1 MGSVPFEA
9 NTDVLLGPPR
19 NVYGVSVVFFAS
31 GVAGLIFE
39 IVWLQRC
46 GLIFGNSIWSTSLV
60 LSSYMAGLAVGN
72 ALVGRYARRIGN
84 FLRAYAVLEATV
96 GATGIALTYGLIAIA
111 GLLAPM
117 TRGFIDRHAVVNTIR
132 LAGAFM
138 LLVVPTTAMGATL
151 PVLVAACSR
160 SREEFGP
167 VLGRLYAW
175 NTFGAFTGVLLAE
188 FVLID
193 YFGVIGSAWV
203 AALLN
208 AGAAA
213 AAWVLA
219 SRRAFVT
226 GPSTTPAASDPRGL
240 AAGGATTR
248 ADSSIGFLL
257 SGAFVTGGVLMALEV
272 VWFRFLS
279 LFVVASTLSVAL
291 MLAVVLAA
299 IAIGGLL
306 AASWLHARPDRARRG
321 VPVVALSAAGA
332 VVTSYAVFAV
342 ATSPP
347 WAAEWPRILWFACVL
362 ALPTAVASGMLF
374 AFIGAA
380 IRRASATGAAAAS
393 SLTVANT
400 AGGALGPL
408 IAAFV
413 LLPHLGIERSVFVL
427 AATYLIVAALGVAAA
442 RRRLSTGLGLTAI
455 SATAIL
461 GLFPC
466 GLMGARYLPRSVEV
480 YAIDGSRVVATREG
494 PAETIVLMEKSWAN
508 SPLYYRLVT
517 NGFSMSGTQVANK
530 RYMRYFAYWPML
542 LHAAPLQH
550 VLVACYG
557 LGVTAQAVATI
568 PSVRSIDVVEISPD
582 IVATSDAIY
591 GGSDNP
597 LHDSRVH
604 LHLDD
609 ARFFLQ
615 ATGDL
620 YDLITG
626 EPPPPLAP
634 GTVNLYT
641 REYFQLVRSR
651 LAPGGVATYW
661 LPVARRGEYDVK
673 SIIRAFCDAF
683 EDCSLWNGT
692 AFDWMLVGTNHL
704 DTPASVAAFTAAW
717 NDPRVISQL
726 HEIGFE
732 VPEQVGA
739 TFLGDADD
747 LRHLTGDTPPI
758 TDDRP
763 RRLRPAATRLSLL
776 AAPTEVNRDA
786 FRNLITAM
794 VDTRRAQQAF
804 ERSPLIRRLWP
815 EPLATATLPF
825 FVAQSVVNRI
835 TIEGANPLGRI
846 EELNWLLTATTLR
859 CPVLW
864 ELGSDDVQQQIA
876 QSADDVSGTV
886 EYELG
891 VRAFAARRYDPA
903 AKYLA
908 ESYRRGL
915 RAVALRP
922 LLAYALALGGHV
934 ELAAQLNPGPDAAS
948 SVDERHFWRWLI
960 QTFKLPNPPEDWQA
974 IHK

>member
-1 MGSVPFEA
+1 MRSIPSDANAGVALGSRRV
-9 NTDVLLGPPR
+9 
-19 NVYGVSVVFFAS
+19 VYGVSAVFFVS

-46 GLIFGNSIWSTSLV
+46 GLVFGNSIWSTSLV
-60 LSSYMAGLAVGN
+60 LSSYMGGLAIGN
-72 ALVGRYARRIGN
+72 ALVGRYAHRIGN
-84 FLRAYAVLEATV
+84 FLRAYAALEATV
-96 GATGIALTYGLIAIA
+96 GVTGIALTYGLVAMT

-117 TRGFIDRHAVVNTIR
+117 TRGFIDHHAIVNTIR
-132 LAGAFM
+132 LAGAIT

-160 SREEFGP
+160 SREDFGP
-167 VLGRLYAW
+167 VLGRLYGW
-175 NTFGAFTGVLLAE
+175 NTFGAVTGVLLAE

-193 YFGVIGSAWV
+193 WFGVIGGAWV
-203 AALLN
+203 AALLDG
-208 AGAAA
+208 GAAA

-219 SRRAFVT
+219 SRPPFVA
-226 GPSTTPAASDPRGL
+226 GPSTTPAVFDRRGF
-240 AAGGATTR
+240 AAHGATER

-257 SGAFVTGGVLMALEV
+257 SCAFVAGGVLMALEV

-299 IAIGGLL
+299 IAIGGFV
-306 AASWLHARPDRARRG
+306 AARWLRARPDATGG

-332 VVTSYAVFAV
+332 VVASYVVFAV

-374 AFIGAA
+374 AVIGAA
-380 IRRASATGAAAAS
+380 IRGASATGAVAAS

-413 LLPHLGIERSVFVL
+413 LLPHLGIERSVFAL
-427 AATYLIVAALGVAAA
+427 AAAYLVVVALGVAAA
-442 RRRLSTGLGLTAI
+442 RRRLSVGLGA
-455 SATAIL
+455 ATVGAASIL
-461 GLFPC
+461 ALFPC
-466 GLMGARYLPRSVEV
+466 GLMGSRYLPRSVEV

-494 PAETIVLMEKSWAN
+494 PAETIVLMEKSWAGR
-508 SPLYYRLVT
+508 PLYDRLVT
-517 NGFSMSGTQVANK
+517 NGFSMSGTQTFNK

-542 LHAAPLQH
+542 LHASPLQR

-557 LGVTAQAVATI
+557 LGVTAQAVTTI

-591 GGSDNP
+591 ASSDNP

-615 ATGDL
+615 ATGNR

-641 REYFQLVRSR
+641 REYFQLLRSR

-704 DTPASVAAFTAAW
+704 DTRASLAAFTAAW
-717 NDPRVISQL
+717 DDPRVIPL
-726 HEIGFE
+726 RREIGFE

-747 LRHLTGDTPPI
+747 LRKLTADTPPL
-758 TDDRP
+758 TDDWP

-776 AAPTEVNRDA
+776 AARTEADREIP
-786 FRNLITAM
+786 RNLITTM
-794 VDTRRAQQAF
+794 VDTRRARQAF

-815 EPLATATLPF
+815 APLAAATLPF
-825 FVAQSVVNRI
+825 FAAQSVINRI
-835 TIEGANPLGRI
+835 TLEGANPLRDI
-846 EELNWLLTATTLR
+846 EELHWLLTATTLR
-859 CPVLW
+859 RPVLW

-876 QSADDVSGTV
+876 QSADDQSGMV
-886 EYELG
+886 EYEFG
-891 VRAFAARRYDPA
+891 VRAFAARQYDAA

-908 ESYRRGL
+908 QSYRRGL
-915 RAVALRP
+915 RVAALRP
-922 LLAYALALGGHV
+922 LLAYTLALGGHV
-934 ELAAQLNPGPDAAS
+934 ELAAQLVPKPDQAL
-948 SVDERHFWRWLI
+948 SVNERHFWRWLVG
-960 QTFKLPNPPEDWQA
+960 TFKLPELPDNSTA
-974 IHK
+974 IPD